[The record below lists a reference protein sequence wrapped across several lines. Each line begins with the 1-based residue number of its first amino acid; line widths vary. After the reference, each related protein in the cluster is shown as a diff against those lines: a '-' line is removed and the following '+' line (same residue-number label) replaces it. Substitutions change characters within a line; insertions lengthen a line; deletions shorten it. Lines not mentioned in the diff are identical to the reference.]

1 MQWCL
6 NSRLEAKK
14 QILSGLFFSSSASFE
29 PEYPMNWIV
38 VFNRLMEISFLNA
51 DTITVFK
58 NREQFSKSVLGE
70 QTESRSKTH
79 PASQESFIGAFFS

>member
-1 MQWCL
+1 
-6 NSRLEAKK
+6 
-14 QILSGLFFSSSASFE
+14 
-29 PEYPMNWIV
+29 
-38 VFNRLMEISFLNA
+38 MEISFLNA

-58 NREQFSKSVLGE
+58 NREQFFKSVLGE